1 MKTPTSGLFLALA
14 VVVLTAS
21 AARAQCTMDTE
32 CKGDRVCE
40 AGQCVSPPPGTG
52 AVTVPPPPPPSP
64 PRAENDGGPGL
75 GRYAD
80 KQLLTRPR
88 HWAGGAGVIGIIGS
102 LAVAGLAI
110 PATSTGFVG
119 TLFGALAV
127 TAATITGI
135 LVLAGSGSARKVV
148 AGAPGARITGMILY
162 IAALTL
168 GAAMV
173 VVGLL
178 VDYPPPLVL
187 GVAGLGVAGLIL
199 MSIDAFVASGQANA
213 LPEAPRASRARPS
226 VVPLLSAVRTAN
238 GSLAPTVGVGV
249 VF

>member
-1 MKTPTSGLFLALA
+1 MRTLL
-14 VVVLTAS
+14 VVVLVAAS
-21 AARAQCTMDTE
+21 AASAQCTRDTE

-40 AGQCVSPPPGTG
+40 AGQCVAPKPGTTSAG
-52 AVTVPPPPPPSP
+52 SIDAPPPPPPP
-64 PRAENDGGPGL
+64 LVGTDNGPGL
-75 GRYAD
+75 GRYSD
-80 KQLLTRPR
+80 KQMLTRPR

-102 LAVAGLAI
+102 LAIGGLAV
-110 PATSTGFVG
+110 PASFPGFTG

-127 TAATITGI
+127 TVATITGI
-135 LVLAGSGSARKVV
+135 LVLSGSGSARKAGVP
-148 AGAPGARITGMILY
+148 GAPGARIAGMVLY

-187 GVAGLGVAGLIL
+187 GVAGLGISGLIL

-213 LPEAPRASRARPS
+213 LPEAPRTARPRAT
-226 VVPLLSAVRTAN
+226 VVPLLSAVRTTN